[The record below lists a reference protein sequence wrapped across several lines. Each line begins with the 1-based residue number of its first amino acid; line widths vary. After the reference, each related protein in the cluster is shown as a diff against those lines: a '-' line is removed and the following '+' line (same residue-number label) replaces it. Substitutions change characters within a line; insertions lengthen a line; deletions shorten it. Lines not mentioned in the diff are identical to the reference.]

1 MNRIQFEVGQQY
13 ENTKGAF
20 EVLTIEGNDMRIRW
34 TTGEEVA
41 TTVKMQRRI
50 NERLQREREQPPI
63 QIKALPAKRKTKT
76 PTINSIKSDSFKASK
91 FFK

>member
-34 TTGEEVA
+34 ATGEEVA

-50 NERLQREREQPPI
+50 NERMQREREQPPI

-76 PTINSIKSDSFKASK
+76 PTKNGRKPDGFTASK

>member
-1 MNRIQFEVGQQY
+1 MNGIQFEVGQQY

-20 EVLTIEGNDMRIRW
+20 EVLTIEGEDMRIRW
-34 TTGEEVA
+34 ATGEEVA

-50 NERLQREREQPPI
+50 NERMQRERDQPPI

-76 PTINSIKSDSFKASK
+76 PTISSRKSDRFKASK

>member
-1 MNRIQFEVGQQY
+1 MNGIQFEVGQQY
-13 ENTKGAF
+13 ENAKGVY

-34 TTGEEVA
+34 LTGEEVA

-50 NERLQREREQPPI
+50 NERMQRERDQPPI
-63 QIKALPAKRKTKT
+63 QIRALPAKRKTKT
-76 PTINSIKSDSFKASK
+76 PTIYSRKSDGFKASK

>member
-1 MNRIQFEVGQQY
+1 MNGIQFEVGQQY

-20 EVLTIEGNDMRIRW
+20 EVLTIEGEDMRIRW
-34 TTGEEVA
+34 ETGEEVA

-50 NERLQREREQPPI
+50 NERMQREREQPPI
-63 QIKALPAKRKTKT
+63 QIRALPAKRKTKT
-76 PTINSIKSDSFKASK
+76 PTTYSRKSDRLKASK